1 MPQLEPEQYA
11 EFSLMLSELEPVV
24 GSVYASG
31 QSFVRDQ
38 IERNKQ
44 YGERTLVSVKQMDW
58 LRKIHEEFVGSSEQQ
73 EPKGIDGQR
82 GDVPG
87 DNTAGGSLDD
97 DIPF

>member
-1 MPQLEPEQYA
+1 MPQLSPEDYA
-11 EFSLMLSELEPVV
+11 SFNLMLSELEPVV
-24 GSVYASG
+24 DSVYASG

-58 LRKIHEEFVGSSEQQ
+58 LKKIHEEFVGTADHS
-73 EPKGIDGQR
+73 EPKGVDGQR
-82 GDVPG
+82 GDDRDPRSDRDMDV
-87 DNTAGGSLDD
+87 